1 MPPSGGHDYVICG
14 AIWILDDRY
23 NFVYMSMA
31 YANLCAVKYCCGRQM
46 AAREFERIIASCS
59 DLARFW
65 HNMAAENMVF
75 VYTVPYSRCV

>member
-1 MPPSGGHDYVICG
+1 MTSEMVSQNAVSTSFIMQTISVD
-14 AIWILDDRY
+14 
-23 NFVYMSMA
+23 
-31 YANLCAVKYCCGRQM
+31 VKYCCGRQM
-46 AAREFERIIASCS
+46 AAREFERIIASYS